1 MKLIRIIQDVSIPG
15 MPGFR
20 KGQQVR
26 VKDSLADLLCDR
38 GHAKEEKGKSEEEV
52 KKEQP
57 KKRTVESPAKVET
70 KGESIETSVSKS
82 GDVSVTSVRGKTK

>member
-26 VKDSLADLLCDR
+26 VSDSIAALLCDR
-38 GHAKEEKGKSEEEV
+38 GHAKEEKGKSEQEV
-52 KKEQP
+52 KQEQP
-57 KKRTVESPAKVET
+57 KGALKEEPTKLET
-70 KGESIETSVSKS
+70 RGEGVATATSKTS
-82 GDVSVTSVRGKTK
+82 DVTVTSVKGKTK